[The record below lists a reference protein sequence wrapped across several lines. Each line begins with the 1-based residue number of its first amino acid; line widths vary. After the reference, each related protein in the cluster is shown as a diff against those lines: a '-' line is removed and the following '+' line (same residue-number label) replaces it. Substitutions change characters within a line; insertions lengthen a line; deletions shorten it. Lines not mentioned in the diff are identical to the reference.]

1 MPWWRRPFI
10 GGTCPTEVNL
20 QDEHDDEV
28 DDDGDDDGDDD
39 DDMHTAPFDYMA
51 GG

>member
-1 MPWWRRPFI
+1 MAKKPMPWGRRPLI

-20 QDEHDDEV
+20 QDEHDD
-28 DDDGDDDGDDD
+28 DDD
-39 DDMHTAPFDYMA
+39 DDDLHTAPFDYTA